1 MANFGAR
8 LDYPLPDREIARRR
22 ALAAQPVRPLA
33 LQSAVA
39 KLIVRTM
46 RALFGAQLVTG
57 DRS

>member
-22 ALAAQPVRPLA
+22 ALASQPVRPLA

-39 KLIVRTM
+39 KLIARTM